1 MKSLDAIKAAL
12 LSCTSKVYHFK
23 AANAT
28 APYVVWAEDGQ
39 AASKWAGNKMVYQ
52 AISGTI
58 DLFTKNLKDEPLFG
72 AIQNALNGVCSW
84 RLNSIQYE
92 DDTGLLH
99 YEWAWEAA
107 NDG

>member
-1 MKSLDAIKAAL
+1 MVCLDKIKSAL

-39 AASKWAGNKMVYQ
+39 AKSVWAGNRMVRQ
-52 AISGTI
+52 GISGTV
-58 DLFTKNLKDEPLFG
+58 DLYTKTLNGEPLFG
-72 AIQNALNGVCSW
+72 AIQAALNGVCSW
-84 RLNSIQYE
+84 RLNSVQYE

-99 YEWAWEAA
+99 YEWVFEVE
-107 NDG
+107 NG